1 MNKQSF
7 NQTPFDV
14 QVMSK
19 TLGDS
24 LRVARKR
31 RRMTQRDVAMRIGA
45 TREVVMNAEKGKS
58 VTSYNLMSMLWLYG
72 LLNQAINSI
81 SDDKDV
87 VGLSFEKSR
96 LPVRVRKKVSDGEF

>member
-19 TLGDS
+19 ALGES

-31 RRMTQRDVAMRIGA
+31 RGMTQRDVAMRIGA

-81 SDDKDV
+81 ADDKDV

-96 LPVRVRKKVSDGEF
+96 LPVRVRKKVSDAEF

>member
-14 QVMSK
+14 QLMSK
-19 TLGDS
+19 ALGES

-31 RRMTQRDVAMRIGA
+31 RGMTQRDVAMRIGA

-81 SDDKDV
+81 ADDKDV